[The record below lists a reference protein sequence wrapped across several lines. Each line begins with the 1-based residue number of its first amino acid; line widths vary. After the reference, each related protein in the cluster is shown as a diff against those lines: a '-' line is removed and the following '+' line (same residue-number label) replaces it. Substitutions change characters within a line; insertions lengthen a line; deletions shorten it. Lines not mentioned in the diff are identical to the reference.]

1 MLCQLCT
8 PAMQS
13 HHGSSSAAQL
23 TEFHSMCVVDITN
36 SDLGDESGSLSVI
49 SAIDLMAFHRNKNE
63 LLT

>member
-13 HHGSSSAAQL
+13 HQSSSSAGQL
-23 TEFHSMCVVDITN
+23 MEFHYMPVVDITN

-49 SAIDLMAFHRNKNE
+49 SAIDLTAFHRNNDE